1 MSANFTTIKSITD
14 NVQSVLEAQGIKFSR
29 KTFENAKAIP
39 AGLLPYGEVHYKGE
53 DFEYT
58 HGQRAGYAIGNFDV
72 RVVLRDRDAIDLMRL
87 TQKWTH
93 AVRDALTINAL
104 NIVDLATSKLVSW
117 VNVDGVAAEHS
128 AEFSFMNFNVK
139 IRYRET

>member
-1 MSANFTTIKSITD
+1 MSANFTTIKAITD
-14 NVQSVLEAQGIKFSR
+14 NVQSVLQGQGIKFSR
-29 KTFENAKAIP
+29 STFEDEKAIP
-39 AGLLPYGEVHYKGE
+39 AALFPYGEIKYKGE

-58 HGQRAGYAIGNFDV
+58 HGQRAGYAVGNFDV
-72 RVVLRDRDAIDLMRL
+72 RVLLQDRDAINLMRL

-93 AVRDALTINAL
+93 AVRDALTVNAL

-117 VNVDGVAAEHS
+117 VNVDGVTAEHRV
-128 AEFSFMNFNVK
+128 EYGFMSFAVK